1 MEQPSEGKHF
11 AAEQAKVE
19 VYLAYL
25 LRAGSTLA
33 ALLIALGLAV
43 LSLSGAPAGAALVTA
58 GLITLVL
65 TPVARVVVA
74 MIIFLQER
82 DYTFA
87 VICAIVLMAVVLGVL
102 LGRAH

>member
-1 MEQPSEGKHF
+1 MEHPTEGKYFASEQPR
-11 AAEQAKVE
+11 VE

-25 LRAGSTLA
+25 LRAGSALA
-33 ALLIALGLAV
+33 ALLIASGLAV
-43 LSLSGAPAGAALVTA
+43 LSISGAPAGAALVTA

-74 MIIFLQER
+74 MIVFLQER

-87 VICAIVLMAVVLGVL
+87 AICAVVLMAVILGVL

>member
-1 MEQPSEGKHF
+1 MAEPTEGKHF
-11 AAEQAKVE
+11 DTEQARVE

-33 ALLIALGLAV
+33 ALLIAAGLAV
-43 LSLSGAPAGAALVTA
+43 ISMTGAPAGAALVTA

-74 MIIFLQER
+74 MIVFLQER

-87 VICAIVLMAVVLGVL
+87 IICAIVLLAVILGVL
-102 LGRAH
+102 VGRTH